1 MVWPKIASGQ
11 PLKQVDDSAPGEAR
25 PVMELSIIK
34 LRSPLETNEGT
45 VPVGSSGTVVHV
57 YGDGQAYII
66 EFYEPFHT
74 VATVEADAIA
84 A

>member
-1 MVWPKIASGQ
+1 MAWSEIDGGTQPEEATRAEANARAVAELTIVRLGKPVETSQGMVPA
-11 PLKQVDDSAPGEAR
+11 
-25 PVMELSIIK
+25 
-34 LRSPLETNEGT
+34 
-45 VPVGSSGTVVHV
+45 GSSGTVVHA

-66 EFYEPFHT
+66 EFYEPFHA

>member
-1 MVWPKIASGQ
+1 MRVSEIAGGPATARSVAELSVVTLG
-11 PLKQVDDSAPGEAR
+11 R
-25 PVMELSIIK
+25 PVHS
-34 LRSPLETNEGT
+34 NEG
-45 VPVGSSGTVVHV
+45 VIPAGASDTVVHA

-66 EFYEPFHT
+66 EFYEPFHA